1 MNLVFQFFTEN
12 PVIAG
17 FLVLVLIE
25 QVLLLFPGTYPY
37 TLGFPVKI
45 IPIDIEDE
53 RTRELLVESLV
64 RKRCRVRISGSTV
77 YFRKMLPEG
86 VWGPQL
92 LIGQILLEGRNRAII
107 RMAPIAL
114 LGIAYLF
121 LMSIGEFTFSGIFF
135 ALIVAVLVYLFIRWY
150 VRKISILF

>member
-1 MNLVFQFFTEN
+1 
-12 PVIAG
+12 
-17 FLVLVLIE
+17 
-25 QVLLLFPGTYPY
+25 
-37 TLGFPVKI
+37 
-45 IPIDIEDE
+45 
-53 RTRELLVESLV
+53 
-64 RKRCRVRISGSTV
+64 
-77 YFRKMLPEG
+77 MLPEG

-150 VRKISILF
+150 VRKIRFLF